1 MAFIEVLK
9 AIILGII
16 EGITEWL
23 PVSSTGHMLL
33 VDEFLKL
40 DVSEQFRSLFMVVIQ
55 LGAILAVVVIYWKE
69 IWPFGIKAADEYDHA
84 GGKRI
89 SISKRKIIMW
99 LKIIVA
105 CVPAAIIGIL
115 FDEKFEELFYH
126 PIPIAL
132 ALIVIGVLFLLI
144 TEPKGNREV
153 VKISQL
159 TYKDAIIIGIWQ
171 LLAAIFPGTSRSG
184 ATIIGAL
191 LLGVS
196 KKIAAEFT
204 FYLAIPV
211 MFGASLL
218 KIVKFIKDGFSA
230 TGIEI
235 TMLLVGMVVA
245 FIVSVIVIKFLMSF
259 IKKHSFKAFGVYRII
274 LGLII
279 IGYFGFIH
287 K

>member
-105 CVPAAIIGIL
+105 CVPAAVIGIL

-126 PIPIAL
+126 PIPIAI
-132 ALIVIGVLFLLI
+132 ALIVIGVLFLFI

-218 KIVKFIKDGFSA
+218 KIVKFVKDGFSA

-259 IKKHSFKAFGVYRII
+259 IKKHSFKVFGVYRII

>member
-126 PIPIAL
+126 PIPIAI

-218 KIVKFIKDGFSA
+218 KIVKFVKDGFSA

>member
-105 CVPAAIIGIL
+105 CVPAAVIGIL

-126 PIPIAL
+126 PIPIAI
-132 ALIVIGVLFLLI
+132 ALIVIGVLFLFI

-218 KIVKFIKDGFSA
+218 KIVKFVKDGFSA

>member
-132 ALIVIGVLFLLI
+132 ALIVIGVLFLFI

-230 TGIEI
+230 TGTEI

>member
-105 CVPAAIIGIL
+105 CVPAAVIGIL

-132 ALIVIGVLFLLI
+132 ALIVIGVLFLFI

-218 KIVKFIKDGFSA
+218 KIVKFVKDGFSA
-230 TGIEI
+230 TGTEI

>member
-105 CVPAAIIGIL
+105 CVPAAVIGIL

-132 ALIVIGVLFLLI
+132 ALIVIGVLFLFI

-218 KIVKFIKDGFSA
+218 KIVKFVKDGFSA

>member
-33 VDEFLKL
+33 VDEFIKL

-55 LGAILAVVVIYWKE
+55 LGAILAVVIIYWKE

-105 CVPAAIIGIL
+105 CVPAAVIGIL

-126 PIPIAL
+126 PIPIAI
-132 ALIVIGVLFLLI
+132 ALIVIGVLFLFI

-184 ATIIGAL
+184 ATIIGSL

-218 KIVKFIKDGFSA
+218 KIVKFVKDGFSA